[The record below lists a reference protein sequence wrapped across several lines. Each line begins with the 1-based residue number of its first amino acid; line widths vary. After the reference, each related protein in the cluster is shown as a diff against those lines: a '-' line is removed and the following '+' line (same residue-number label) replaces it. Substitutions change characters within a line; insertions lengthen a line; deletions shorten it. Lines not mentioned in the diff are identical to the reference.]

1 VTGRTWLQIR
11 RYGRSFAILLALAV
25 IGTACGF
32 YIVLRQR
39 LPNPF
44 LSFYPLNGAFAS
56 AAAVVPALGEPVNVA
71 GVRVGEIS
79 GVSLKDG
86 QGIVRMRIDP
96 SKLRELYAD
105 AHADLVPNT
114 PLKDMQIN
122 IWPGHSAAGVLAHGA
137 TIPVAQTTSPLDADE
152 VLSALDTDT
161 RTWLLSLITEFDQ
174 GTAGRGQDLRRLLQA
189 LGPTTTQL
197 REVGDVL
204 AERRAQLARL
214 VHNFGALNHTVSEND
229 AQLRTLV
236 QAGDVSIQ
244 ALASQDVALRE
255 AIGRLPGTLHTARKA
270 LVDLGGLAGVLGP
283 TSRALIPSA
292 HRLPTTLHD
301 TQTLLQGAAVLPLS
315 KIRPFVA
322 AVLPLANTLPVLAR
336 DLRIEIPALLAS
348 FKVLAYSANE
358 FAYNP
363 GGRNPGF
370 LYWFAWFAHNA
381 DSFISNSDANGPV
394 WRTLFVSTCSQ
405 LRSLTAGL
413 VLEQAA
419 GTTFGCK

>member
-1 VTGRTWLQIR
+1 MLLQIR
-11 RYGRSFAILLALAV
+11 RYARSFAILVALAV
-25 IGTACGF
+25 VGTACGF

-39 LPNPF
+39 LPNPL
-44 LSFYPLNGAFAS
+44 LSFYPVNGAFAS

-71 GVRVGEIS
+71 GVRVGEIT
-79 GVSLKDG
+79 GVSLKEG

-96 SKLRELYAD
+96 SKLKRLYGD

-122 IWPGHSAAGVLAHGA
+122 ISPGHAAAGVLAHGA

-161 RTWLLSLITEFDQ
+161 RTWLVSLISALDQ

-197 REVGDVL
+197 RELGDLL
-204 AERRAQLARL
+204 AARRGQLARI
-214 VHNFGALNHTVSEND
+214 VHNFGALNRTVSQND
-229 AQLRTLV
+229 AQLRTVV
-236 QAGDVSIQ
+236 QAGDKSIQ
-244 ALASQDVALRE
+244 ALASQDVALRG
-255 AIGRLPGTLHTARKA
+255 AIRQLPGTLHTTRKA
-270 LVDLGGLAGVLGP
+270 LVDLGGLANALGP
-283 TSRALIPSA
+283 TARALIPTA
-292 HRLPTTLHD
+292 HRLPTTLRD

-322 AVLPLANTLPVLAR
+322 AVLPLAKTLPVLAS
-336 DLRIEIPALLAS
+336 DLRTEIPALLAS
-348 FKVLAYSANE
+348 FKVLAYSSNE

-363 GGRNPGF
+363 GGKNPGF

-394 WRTLFVSTCSQ
+394 WRTLVLSTCPQ
-405 LRSLTAGL
+405 LQSLTVGPL
-413 VLEQAA
+413 LQQVL